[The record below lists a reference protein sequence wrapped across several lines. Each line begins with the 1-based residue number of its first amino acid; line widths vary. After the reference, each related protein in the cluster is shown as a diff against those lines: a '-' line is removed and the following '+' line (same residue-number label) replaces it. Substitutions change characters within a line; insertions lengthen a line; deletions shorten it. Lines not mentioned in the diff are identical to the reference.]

1 MKTMGILGP
10 KGTHS
15 EAAAVYLNERMGY
28 AYTLVEYGEIY
39 EVMEAVSHG
48 EVDAALVPVEN
59 SLEGAVN
66 VTLDMLA
73 SSDVLQVMKELIWPV
88 HNQLMA
94 KPGVTELRRIFSHPQ
109 PIAQCQGY
117 LRRHYPKAE
126 IVKVSSTAKAAQMVA
141 EEAAESG
148 WAAICTERGGEING
162 LVPVAKEIQDNM
174 ANRTRFF
181 LLAGKGEAP
190 QPDAPDKILVICQID
205 GKRAGSLCDVLE
217 EFAKR
222 RVNMTRIE
230 SRPARTELGEYIFF
244 FDLDTDVSEEAM
256 RQSIEAVGRKCIW
269 LRHLG
274 GFPVIDAGK

>member
-148 WAAICTERGGEING
+148 WAAICTKRGGEING